1 MTMGKGSNDA
11 RRVVWALGESFIF
24 PSYFLILIYVLLHST
39 FYFLLNCH
47 IQPTNFIFSI
57 QICCVVT

>member
-1 MTMGKGSNDA
+1 MTMGKGPNDA

-47 IQPTNFIFSI
+47 IHYKNSTN
-57 QICCVVT
+57 